1 MKKLKHLVI
10 STLVAIVASINVYI
24 ANNVYEEK
32 KSYSLLNLENIVEA
46 SESSFLSEYFSE
58 GWWSR
63 KDWRCEKVVCKMYGK
78 AWDSYQ
84 IYWEMG
90 KGTNAHPIICPGC

>member
-10 STLVAIVASINVYI
+10 ATLVAIVASINVYI
-24 ANNVYEEK
+24 ASNVYEEK
-32 KSYSLLNLENIVEA
+32 KSYSLLNLENIVGA

-63 KDWRCEKVVCKMYGK
+63 KDWRCEDVVCRKFTIEWTSK
-78 AWDSYQ
+78 E
-84 IYWEMG
+84 IFWEMG